1 MVARLLMLTLL
12 AIVISAFAMPE
23 TPQIRATLAAVLA
36 AALLGVAVLP
46 SSSTLTRFAR
56 LLAPFLAL
64 AISAPAIW
72 MILQLA
78 PIPFRGLGNPIWT
91 TASSAL
97 NELLAE
103 RLTVDMCATL
113 QASVQYGAVISLG
126 LVTALVAQE
135 RQRAAQLLY
144 TLAAATTLLC
154 ARMIWR
160 HTGGLDGFPS
170 TQDAPSLAGG
180 AVPAVLGVLL
190 SAAMVVRT
198 IDKIQRGRLPSGLA
212 SNPIIALPFALFSML
227 ICGAALLLEGS
238 SSIAI
243 AAFLGTALLLA
254 VFAIR
259 KWFYRIWSTVGVLAT
274 IGVLFLTSVTMLP
287 MKENTDPTIALSMQN
302 HMATE
307 RMLLDTNQVGSGAG
321 TYVALLPIHRDI
333 GTIASRERPTAAAA
347 VAIEMGRPFLLGV
360 LIVTVLGICTLF
372 RRSLLRRYD
381 YVYAAVGA
389 SAAVSLTILAF
400 IEDGILD
407 FGASLLAA
415 ALFGLAFGQSRSS
428 SEITS
433 SGRPRPAD
441 GVNSRN
447 STWLPFRLVTL
458 GSASARVVLGAVA
471 VVVAVQSAWL
481 LTHERYLV
489 GPPTA
494 TSGVWFGT
502 MFGSALHSQPRDS
515 GLRERQLAA
524 AAQTSI
530 DGAEAAQR
538 EDRLQSDVSNTL
550 ADALRHSPLRG
561 DLWLM
566 LAAMSKE
573 LRSTKYDVVTL
584 LKISYYTAPNDLDL
598 LPLRLSV
605 AFATDSAIND
615 PDLRELTKRDVKIA
629 VTKRPALRAAIAAA
643 YQSAPVDVRA
653 FADNLVSE
661 LDPTYLPNMRRQRP

>member
-12 AIVISAFAMPE
+12 AIVISAFAMQE
-23 TPQIRATLAAVLA
+23 TPQMRATLAAVLA
-36 AALLGVAVLP
+36 AALLGVAGFP
-46 SSSTLTRFAR
+46 SPSALTRFAR
-56 LLAPFLAL
+56 LLAPFLVL
-64 AISAPAIW
+64 AIGAPAIW

-78 PIPFRGLGNPIWT
+78 PMPFRGLGNPIWT

-103 RLTVDMCATL
+103 RLTVDICATL

-126 LVTALVAQE
+126 LLTALFAQD

-144 TLAAATTLLC
+144 MLAAATTLLC

-160 HTGGLDGFPS
+160 HMSGLDAP
-170 TQDAPSLAGG
+170 QDAPSLAGG

-190 SAAMVVRT
+190 SAAIVART
-198 IDKIQRGRLPSGLA
+198 IDKIQRGRLPSGSA
-212 SNPIIALPFALFSML
+212 RNPIIALPFALFSVL

-243 AAFLGTALLLA
+243 AAFLGTALLIA
-254 VFAIR
+254 VFIIR
-259 KWFYRIWSTVGVLAT
+259 KWFYRIWSTIGVLAT
-274 IGVLFLTSVTMLP
+274 IAVLFLASATMLP
-287 MKENTDPTIALSMQN
+287 IKENADLTIALSMQN

-307 RMLLDTNQVGSGAG
+307 RMLLDTNLVGSGAG

-347 VAIEMGRPFLLGV
+347 VAIEMGRTFLFGL
-360 LIVTVLGICTLF
+360 LIVTVLGACTLF

-381 YVYAAVGA
+381 YVYAAIGA
-389 SAAVSLTILAF
+389 GAAVSLAILAL

-433 SGRPRPAD
+433 SGWPRPAD
-441 GVNSRN
+441 GVNSQN
-447 STWLPFRLVTL
+447 AAWLPFRLATL
-458 GSASARVVLGAVA
+458 GNASARVVLGAVA

-481 LTHERYLV
+481 LTHGRYLA
-489 GPPTA
+489 GPPHA

-502 MFGSALHSQPRDS
+502 TSGSAWRDS
-515 GLRERQLAA
+515 GLRERELTA

-530 DGAEAAQR
+530 NGAEAAQR
-538 EDRLQSDVSNTL
+538 EDGLQSDVLSAL
-550 ADALRHSPLRG
+550 ADALRYSPLRS

-584 LKISYYTAPNDLDL
+584 LKVSYYTEPNDLDL

-605 AFATDSAIND
+605 AFATDSAIDD
-615 PDLRELTKRDVKIA
+615 PDVRELIKRDVKIA
-629 VTKRPALRAAIAAA
+629 VTKRPALRAAIATA
-643 YQSAPVDVRA
+643 YQSAPVNVRA

-661 LDPTYLPNMRRQRP
+661 LDPSYLPNMRRQRP